1 DDPVSHRLWEHAL
14 ATALAADELDHLDG
28 LPRGGSVFIA
38 GLLHDTGKLL
48 FHLADPKASAD
59 LPDDER
65 VEEDVFGVAHSAV
78 AACLAEQWGLDD
90 DVVAGIM
97 FHHRAEAGSISAIA
111 ARLAQ
116 ADRIADQ
123 LGFAAIASATAP
135 AATDDDAAVTA
146 RVAD

>member
-1 DDPVSHRLWEHAL
+1 LR
-14 ATALAADELDHLDG
+14 
-28 LPRGGSVFIA
+28 A

-97 FHHRAEAGSISAIA
+97 FH
-111 ARLAQ
+111 
-116 ADRIADQ
+116 
-123 LGFAAIASATAP
+123 
-135 AATDDDAAVTA
+135 DDVTA
-146 RVAD
+146 RVADRLTAERELFG

>member
-1 DDPVSHRLWEHAL
+1 MRRAGRCAPL
-14 ATALAADELDHLDG
+14 ATALAADELAHLDG

-65 VEEDVFGVAHSAV
+65 V
-78 AACLAEQWGLDD
+78 
-90 DVVAGIM
+90 
-97 FHHRAEAGSISAIA
+97 AGSISTIA

-146 RVAD
+146 RVADRLTAERELFG